1 MSSHASGPFD
11 VKRIT
16 QPSDHPE
23 LPLLGRFLLDK
34 VFHGDLE
41 GTSKGQML
49 ATGTATG
56 GSAGYVAIEWV
67 EGVLHGRQGTFAL
80 QHNGIMT
87 RGVGELVISVVPD
100 SGTGKLEGLAG
111 RMTITIEGGKHFY
124 GFDYTLGEGA

>member
-56 GSAGYVAIEWV
+56 GIGRLRRHRVGRGRTARPPGNFCAAAQWHHDAG
-67 EGVLHGRQGTFAL
+67 GR
-80 QHNGIMT
+80 
-87 RGVGELVISVVPD
+87 
-100 SGTGKLEGLAG
+100 
-111 RMTITIEGGKHFY
+111 
-124 GFDYTLGEGA
+124 